1 MKLNF
6 IENFLGSGFYTGYSK
21 KASGTVASGV
31 AAAFYLIPGFEN
43 PTVLLLV
50 ISFFIAVG
58 KDIATKFELAY
69 GKDPKECTIDEF
81 IGTWISFL
89 FLPKKIW
96 YILAAFLIWR
106 MLDIYKPFPA
116 NLVEKINGG
125 WGILLD
131 DIIAGFYTFLTMQLL
146 LMLIE
151 YLKTL

>member
-6 IENFLGSGFYTGYSK
+6 IEKFLGSGFYTGYSK
-21 KASGTVASGV
+21 KASGTVASVV
-31 AAAFYLIPGFEN
+31 AASFYLIPGFEN
-43 PTVLLLV
+43 PTILLLV
-50 ISFFIAVG
+50 ISFFIAFG
-58 KDIATKFELAY
+58 KDIATKFESVY
-69 GKDPKECTIDEF
+69 GKDPKECTIDEL

-96 YILAAFLIWR
+96 YMLAAFIIWR

-116 NLVEKINGG
+116 NRAEKINGG

-151 YLKTL
+151 LLKNL